1 MKMRHWKIVAGIILV
16 FLVGFLS
23 GIVTNRL
30 PLIVSTTAPAQARF
44 AHLSD
49 EIVEELNLN
58 KEQQQLLHESIEQ
71 ARQGLASMREE
82 LRPKVD
88 TIWKDSMERILSTLN
103 ETQKEQLEELI
114 QNRRRGGRG
123 TTEDGMSQ
131 GD

>member
-30 PLIVSTTAPAQARF
+30 PLIVSTTAPAHARF

-71 ARQGLASMREE
+71 AHRGLVSMREE
-82 LRPKVD
+82 LRPRVD
-88 TIWKDSMERILSTLN
+88 TIWKDSMDRILSTLS
-103 ETQKEQLEELI
+103 ETQKKQLEELI
-114 QNRRRGGRG
+114 RKHRSQAKGGTRRFNP
-123 TTEDGMSQ
+123 
-131 GD
+131 